1 MKFGSPVRASIFAE
15 GLAGGGAGGLDG
27 GIAAA
32 GVATAAACGCDLPTA
47 GWAAREGF
55 ERICARGT
63 FRLPQPYGGA
73 YTIWAI
79 YARRFDNR
87 PSRVP
92 RYIPRTPGNGEETL
106 PHLPMQ
112 RKLGFLDVWAGPELW
127 RPIHNRHSFVWR
139 RDLSGRKTR
148 FR

>member
-87 PSRVP
+87 PSEVP
-92 RYIPRTPGNGEETL
+92 RVRDAHPWERRGN
-106 PHLPMQ
+106 
-112 RKLGFLDVWAGPELW
+112 LGAFADAGNTHRQNEG
-127 RPIHNRHSFVWR
+127 
-139 RDLSGRKTR
+139 RDDGNLK
-148 FR
+148 FQI